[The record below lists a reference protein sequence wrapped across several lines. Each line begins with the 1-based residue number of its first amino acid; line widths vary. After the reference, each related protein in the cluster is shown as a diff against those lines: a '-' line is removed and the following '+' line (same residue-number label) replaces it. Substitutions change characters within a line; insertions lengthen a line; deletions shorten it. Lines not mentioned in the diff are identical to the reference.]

1 MENKEDNK
9 NTEKNDK
16 QENEN
21 LDIMGEKKEKVSIN
35 NEKSEDSYKNGILED
50 RDDNESDNNVSL
62 RYGYGNDSF
71 RISNKNILNIT
82 MEGDISQITGRDETQ
97 NSIVNKNE
105 IYEYKMDPKSQ
116 EDEEEKKIGEEEEDD
131 INVKNYLGNLFR
143 NVVNKKNENPEQRLQ
158 KRLSI
163 FSSRI
168 DDNQKDVN
176 FGEIIN
182 AQLYQ
187 IKDNTLTYFDK
198 IIKEFSKR
206 YDEYVNNINDY
217 INQNEFKFSKAF
229 KKEIEHDDNLLE
241 FAENN
246 IFDQFDAILEVHENI
261 MDAIKDHI
269 KLLGTFLQTDLIQQ
283 KNPLEYF
290 INNNSHEILN
300 CWFLNKINFEKVNFT
315 TVILNKDLSEL
326 CSRYLSKKKDNNF
339 SSITLKRDNNGSLP
353 TESNFIRENIDNLR
367 KIKFINIKC
376 DEINSMFDDSEL
388 IPSAKNLRSLNIFKS
403 DFSSVNLI
411 KINTPE
417 LKKLKV
423 KRTPLPL
430 NKQMFL
436 EALIDKTL
444 FLQCLNL
451 QNCFLDDRALD
462 QIFSFLAEKAQII
475 DSLQQMTFSGNE
487 ITVVNMGVL
496 DNNDCTFKSLRYLDF
511 SKNNIYEFK
520 SDNYKFLPE
529 IKFLDLTDNNI
540 STFQFF
546 DFIKSQK
553 EDIQSIA
560 LLNNNFFISN
570 NVKNANSYR
579 SYFNKKINKFAYKLK
594 KLNLSFLYDK
604 ESMFQL
610 VNLRLSPM
618 VKISLIK
625 LNLSY
630 NGLTNKTVYDFFK
643 NNYGLMNLETLNLS
657 NNFLD
662 SKIFSVLIKL
672 DLTFEH
678 LKCLDLSM
686 NDLDPITIEEYKN
699 IGKFSDKHLNLKR
712 IKLQETYF
720 CQNLLLLLDN
730 PESQSINENLIK
742 KELKFV
748 VENEN
753 NVMIEPLKELFELK
767 DKDFYSFSL

>member
-217 INQNEFKFSKAF
+217 INQNEFKFSKVF

-423 KRTPLPL
+423 KKTPLPL

-496 DNNDCTFKSLRYLDF
+496 DNNDCTFKSLRYLDL

-630 NGLTNKTVYDFFK
+630 NGLTNKNVYDFFK

-767 DKDFYSFSL
+767 DKDF